1 MAGNVQ
7 VGRVL
12 LSSNPPVRLRYPAF
26 MPRYSY
32 ATVALLGLLLI
43 PPAPAQARGK
53 ARTKARVLKPGKAL
67 KVTWKLSPYSCH
79 LMELT
84 ARRPVEPI
92 APKKNKPGGRPPAKV
107 MSISVLGDQHLRA
120 PLSVLMVDGKV
131 RRSLSS
137 ERGELARR
145 LCSGSNSLKIQLS
158 LTSTARARLTARL
171 TPAELSIPSRQQDP
185 GRAAWLVTSG
195 LYQAPFPGGNTR
207 TLMQAAGRVLG
218 AKLPPLTA
226 RLNLAKGHCS
236 QLQVRAAAS
245 GDLKLKVLDADGKP
259 LFKQVLKAE
268 EDQLLVSKKVCPA
281 RTESHRLVLSAEGNP
296 RAVAW
301 RLVAHPLTR

>member
-1 MAGNVQ
+1 M
-7 VGRVL
+7 
-12 LSSNPPVRLRYPAF
+12 LRYSFA
-26 MPRYSY
+26 M
-32 ATVALLGLLLI
+32 VALLGLLLI
-43 PPAPAQARGK
+43 PPTLAQARGK
-53 ARTKARVLKPGKAL
+53 ARLKARVLKPGKAL
-67 KVTWKLSPYSCH
+67 KVTWQLSRYSCH
-79 LMELT
+79 LMELS
-84 ARRPVEPI
+84 ARRPLEPI
-92 APKKNKPGGRPPAKV
+92 APIKKKPGGRPPAKV
-107 MSISVLGDQHLRA
+107 LSITVLGDQHLRA

-131 RRSLSS
+131 RRTENS

-171 TPAELSIPSRQQDP
+171 TPAELSMPSSKQDP
-185 GRAAWLVTSG
+185 GRAAWLVTSR
-195 LYQAPFPGGNTR
+195 LYQAPFPDGNTR
-207 TLMQAAGRVLG
+207 TLMQAAGQLLG

-259 LFKQVLKAE
+259 MFEQVLKAE
-268 EDQLLVSKKVCPA
+268 EGRLLVSKKVCPA
-281 RTESHRLVLSAEGNP
+281 RSEAHRLFLSAEGDV

-301 RLVAHPLTR
+301 RLVAPPQTR